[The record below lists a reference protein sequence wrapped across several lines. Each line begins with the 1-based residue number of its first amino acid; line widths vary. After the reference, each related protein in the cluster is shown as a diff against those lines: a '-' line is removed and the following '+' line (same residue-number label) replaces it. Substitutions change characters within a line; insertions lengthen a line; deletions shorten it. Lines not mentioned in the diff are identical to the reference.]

1 MAQHVTRPAVVGKGG
16 RGWQAPDARL
26 RIASAERARDQGVR
40 MDLFDFGM
48 LLIVGGGVVAIWLVY
63 RKPKTVTHGG
73 LTYRRRRDGSF
84 SDDAGRAVTGS
95 ALTSALAA
103 EYVKVRRE
111 RDERLRSASSG
122 DD

>member
-1 MAQHVTRPAVVGKGG
+1 
-16 RGWQAPDARL
+16 
-26 RIASAERARDQGVR
+26 

-48 LLIVGGGVVAIWLVY
+48 LLIVVGGVVAIWLVY

-73 LTYRRRRDGSF
+73 LNYRRRRDGSF
-84 SDDAGRAVTGS
+84 TDDAGRPVTDP
-95 ALTSALAA
+95 ALASALAA
-103 EYVKVRRE
+103 EYANLMKK

>member
-1 MAQHVTRPAVVGKGG
+1 
-16 RGWQAPDARL
+16 
-26 RIASAERARDQGVR
+26 

-48 LLIVGGGVVAIWLVY
+48 LLIVVGGGVAIWLVY

-73 LTYRRRRDGSF
+73 LTYRRRRDGGF
-84 SDDAGRAVTGS
+84 SDDARRPVTDP

-103 EYVKVRRE
+103 EYAKVMKE

>member
-1 MAQHVTRPAVVGKGG
+1 
-16 RGWQAPDARL
+16 
-26 RIASAERARDQGVR
+26 

-48 LLIVGGGVVAIWLVY
+48 LLIVVGGGVAIWLVY

-73 LTYRRRRDGSF
+73 LTYRRRRDGGF
-84 SDDAGRAVTGS
+84 SDDAGRPVTDP

-103 EYVKVRRE
+103 EYAKVMKE

>member
-1 MAQHVTRPAVVGKGG
+1 
-16 RGWQAPDARL
+16 
-26 RIASAERARDQGVR
+26 

-48 LLIVGGGVVAIWLVY
+48 LLIVVGGGVAIWLVY
-63 RKPKTVTHGG
+63 RKPKTVTTHGG

-84 SDDAGRAVTGS
+84 SDDAGRAVTDP
-95 ALTSALAA
+95 ALSSALAA
-103 EYVKVRRE
+103 EYAKVMKE

>member
-1 MAQHVTRPAVVGKGG
+1 
-16 RGWQAPDARL
+16 
-26 RIASAERARDQGVR
+26 
-40 MDLFDFGM
+40 MDWFDIGM

-63 RKPKTVTHGG
+63 RKPKTLTHGG

-84 SDDAGRAVTGS
+84 ADEAGRPVS
-95 ALTSALAA
+95 DPALASALAA
-103 EYVKVRRE
+103 EYAKTMQE